1 MTGFGKAVN
10 QLSNKKI
17 IVEIKSL
24 NSKSLDL
31 NVRLPQVYREKEL
44 ELRKLLSDSLQRGK
58 IDYSLYIENVIEQ
71 NNTTLNPP
79 IVKDYIRQMK
89 DILPDA
95 DETELMKMAVR
106 MPDAL
111 KTEKAEIDETEW
123 QEIINTTSEALV
135 HINEFRASEGA
146 HLQAD
151 MTNNVGAI
159 RQKLN
164 EISSLKDERTKA
176 VKERLMN
183 GLEELKQTVDETRF
197 AQEIVFYIEKLDI
210 NEEEVRL
217 NKHLDYFTETLND
230 NQSNGRKLGFIS
242 QEMGREINT
251 IGSKSNHAP
260 MQKLVVQ
267 MKEELEKIKEQVLN
281 IL

>member
-151 MTNNVGAI
+151 MTNNVEAI
-159 RQKLN
+159 RLKLN

>member
-1 MTGFGKAVN
+1 M
-10 QLSNKKI
+10 SNKKI

-151 MTNNVGAI
+151 MTNNVEAI
-159 RQKLN
+159 RLKLN